1 MTCFRLLMAF
11 LYMDMVKIC
20 LKIFSYINSIHSC
33 IQLHCNYSKECIQ
46 TLTVSFS
53 VDNTGI
59 ITTYMH
65 ARPTDSLQY
74 LLATSYHPNH
84 FKRSIIHSH
93 VLRILRICSNN
104 ETATLRCTELVD
116 CLVKRGYISEG
127 ITYR

>member
-11 LYMDMVKIC
+11 LHMDMVNIR

-33 IQLHCNYSKECIQ
+33 IQLDCNYSKECIQ

-59 ITTYMH
+59 ITTYMYVK
-65 ARPTDSLQY
+65 PTDSLQY

-84 FKRSIIHSH
+84 FNRIIINSH

-104 ETATLRCTELVD
+104 ETARLRCTEFVD
-116 CLVKRGYISEG
+116 CLVMRGHISEG